1 METFSIMPAYQ
12 WQATIG
18 RRVLISNFE
27 SGIEQR
33 RDKGP
38 MPREWVLGFAGKEKI
53 SQLTD
58 FYNARKGPVETF
70 LWVPP
75 EAETPVTVRFKD
87 DSVQSAHYG
96 LQHATVEIVLREVL

>member
-1 METFSIMPAYQ
+1 METFNIMPVYQ

-53 SQLTD
+53 LQFTA
-58 FYNARKGPVETF
+58 FYNARRGPVETF

-75 EAETPVTVRFKD
+75 GEETPVTVRFKD